1 MQKKEKIKITEMSIP
16 FKGEIVQTDTAD
28 SGEIVILSDNT
39 LKLNDI
45 LGDEKLLPRKAW
57 TDNPLPLL
65 RTTKQSKGKCCWM
78 PLQRLRILIR
88 FCAL

>member
-1 MQKKEKIKITEMSIP
+1 MVRFAYGKRFFCKKEKIKITEMSIP

-45 LGDEKLLPRKAW
+45 LGDEKLLPSQGM
-57 TDNPLPLL
+57 D
-65 RTTKQSKGKCCWM
+65 G
-78 PLQRLRILIR
+78 
-88 FCAL
+88 

>member
-1 MQKKEKIKITEMSIP
+1 MEKSSP
-16 FKGEIVQTDTAD
+16 TDTAD

-39 LKLNDI
+39 LKLNDV

-57 TDNPLPLL
+57 TDNPLPFFSDND
-65 RTTKQSKGKCCWM
+65 RANQKQSKGEYYWM

-88 FCAL
+88 FCIL